1 VLEGALLDIGEIFS
15 DPESPGIQPVLITR
29 GDTCMQNK
37 TTMRILPAMVLAAFS
52 GASGAAG
59 FQLLEQNASGI
70 GNAYAGSAA
79 VAENASTV
87 FFNPAGMSELKGTN
101 ASGGVS
107 LVQTSFKFNNNG
119 SSTGA
124 LSGDGGD
131 GGVLAAVPNAYLTKQ
146 LDNQLSIGIG
156 LGAPFGLR
164 TKYDDPWLGGA
175 QAQEFDVKTINLNP
189 SVAFKVSESVSLGA
203 GANYQKLEVEYTRIA
218 SVSPSIAIAAPPAP
232 PINGTQHRVTLKA
245 DDAAWGWN
253 VGALFKLSPATNL
266 GVSYR
271 SKSKYTVEGDIAVT
285 GGSTPLAP
293 NFNASQSSDAKVD
306 IELPDTFILSGTH
319 SVSDRLTLLADVSW
333 TGWSS
338 IQKVN
343 IVRTSGTQS
352 GVTAQTLDADF
363 DDTWRVALGGN
374 YQYSPMVKM
383 KFGIAYD
390 QTPVKGA
397 STRLVS
403 LPDNDRLWLSIGS
416 QYALSNSSALDV
428 GFAYLVVKESDI
440 NNNQA
445 ASGRGTVTG
454 TFDAKVMLLG
464 AQYSTSF

>member
-1 VLEGALLDIGEIFS
+1 
-15 DPESPGIQPVLITR
+15 
-29 GDTCMQNK
+29 MQNK
-37 TTMRILPAMVLAAFS
+37 MTMRILPALVLAAFS

-87 FFNPAGMSELKGTN
+87 FYNPAGMSELKGTN
-101 ASGGVS
+101 LSGGLS
-107 LVQTSFKFNNNG
+107 LIQTSFKFTNNG

-131 GGVLAAVPNAYLTKQ
+131 GGVLGAVPNAYLTKQ
-146 LDNQLSIGIG
+146 LDNQLSIGLG

-189 SVAFKVSESVSLGA
+189 SVAFKVNESLSLGA
-203 GANYQKLEVEYTRIA
+203 GANYQKLDVEYTRIA
-218 SVSPSIAIAAPPAP
+218 SVAPVI
-232 PINGTQHRVTLKA
+232 PIGGGLTVNGTQHRVTLNA
-245 DDAAWGWN
+245 DDTAWGWN
-253 VGALFKLSPATNL
+253 IGALATISPATKL
-266 GVSYR
+266 GISYR
-271 SKSKYTVEGDIAVT
+271 SKTKYTVEGSIAVT
-285 GGSTPLAP
+285 GGSTVADGL
-293 NFNASQSSDAKVD
+293 FNAGQSSGANVD
-306 IELPDTFILSGTH
+306 IELPDTVILSATH
-319 SVSDRLTLLADVSW
+319 NLTDKLQLLADVSW

-343 IVRTSGTQS
+343 IVRTTGSQAGL
-352 GVTAQTLDADF
+352 TAQTLDADF

-390 QTPVKGA
+390 QTPVKDA

-416 QYALSNSSALDV
+416 QYALSSSSALDL
-428 GFAYLVVKESDI
+428 GLAYLVIKESDI

-445 ASGRGTVTG
+445 AAGRGTVTG
-454 TFDAKVMLLG
+454 TYEGKVMILG
-464 AQYSTSF
+464 AQYSTAF